1 LSSKFAS
8 KPNIPALVISI
19 LLFISVFL
27 PWITASAMGISTSAN
42 GMDSSWGY
50 LTLIMGILGIVASF
64 ILPQK
69 TRSFSFIVIGVLAI
83 VGVIA
88 FWIAE
93 YGVAKDLGVTQYI
106 SMGFGLWVAGI
117 LGLILI
123 ILGLFNAFRPGQPSQ
138 PSQPPPASPS
148 TPPPPQQ

>member
-1 LSSKFAS
+1 
-8 KPNIPALVISI
+8 
-19 LLFISVFL
+19 
-27 PWITASAMGISTSAN
+27 MGISTSAN

-50 LTLIMGILGIVASF
+50 LTLIMGILGVVASF

-93 YGVAKDLGVTQYI
+93 YGIAKDLGVTSFI
-106 SMGFGLWVAGI
+106 STGFGLWLAGV

-123 ILGLFNAFRPGQPSQ
+123 VFGLINAFRPGQPA
-138 PSQPPPASPS
+138 QPPPAGPPA
-148 TPPPPQQ
+148 PPPPQP

>member
-1 LSSKFAS
+1 M
-8 KPNIPALVISI
+8 PGLVISI

-27 PWITASAMGISTSAN
+27 PWITASALGSSQSAN

-69 TRSFSFIVIGVLAI
+69 SRSFSFIVIGVLAI
-83 VGVIA
+83 VGVIS

-93 YGVAKDLGVTQYI
+93 YGVAKDQGVTQYI

-117 LGLILI
+117 LGFILLIFGLI
-123 ILGLFNAFRPGQPSQ
+123 NAFRPGQPA
-138 PSQPPPASPS
+138 QPPPASPP
-148 TPPPPQQ
+148 TPPAPQQ